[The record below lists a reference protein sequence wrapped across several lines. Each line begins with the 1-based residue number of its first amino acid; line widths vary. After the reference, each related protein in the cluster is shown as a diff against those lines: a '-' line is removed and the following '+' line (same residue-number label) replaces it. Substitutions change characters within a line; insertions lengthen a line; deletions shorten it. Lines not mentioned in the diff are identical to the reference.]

1 MEINTKEAKSSS
13 SSSPKKTQGH
23 VLLLPY
29 PSQGH
34 INPMHQFAKRL
45 VSKGLKATL
54 IVTTFI
60 SKTTKLNP
68 NSPIAVETISD
79 GYDDTGFS
87 GADSIHNYLK
97 NLEVIGSLSL
107 AELIKKL
114 NNTNPHHPINCLV
127 YDAFLPWALDLV
139 VKSFEG
145 IVTASFFTQACC
157 VNSIYYHVQRGLLKF
172 PTPHDDD
179 DDDQPC
185 VSVPGVPCLE
195 PQDLP
200 SFFYVPSEYP
210 AYMELLVN
218 QFSNVDK
225 ADWILMNTFK
235 ELEVEVVGW
244 METIFP
250 LRTIGPT
257 IPSMY
262 LDKRIEDDKEYDINL
277 YDVVDDAMCMNWLDQ
292 KPPGSVIYTSFG
304 SMANLSI
311 EQTEELSYALKQI
324 CNPKNNNNNNNN
336 KYYFLWVVRT
346 QSEQNKLPKDF
357 QREMSQNG
365 NLFIKWS
372 PQLKVLA
379 HEALGCFLTHCG
391 WNSTLEALCIGVPM
405 VGVPQWTDQPMDA
418 KLVEDYWRVGLRA
431 RVDHHDE
438 MRISRREEIER
449 CVREVVEGERGRE
462 MKREALKWRSLAKE
476 AVSVGGST
484 DRNIDEFIDKLVPH
498 G

>member
-1 MEINTKEAKSSS
+1 MENRKEEMSST
-13 SSSPKKTQGH
+13 KKTHGR

-45 VSKGLKATL
+45 VSKGLKATI
-54 IVTTFI
+54 IVTNFI
-60 SKTTKLNP
+60 SKSLKLSA

-87 GADSIHNYLK
+87 GADSIETYLK

-157 VNSIYYHVQRGLLKF
+157 VNSIYYHVQRDLLRF
-172 PTPHDDD
+172 PTPHDE
-179 DDDQPC
+179 PC

-210 AYMELLVN
+210 AYMELVVN

-225 ADWILMNTFK
+225 ADWILVNTFK
-235 ELEVEVVGW
+235 ELEVEVVEW

-257 IPSMY
+257 IPLMY
-262 LDKRIEDDKEYDINL
+262 LDKRIDDDKEYDINL
-277 YDVVDDAMCMNWLDQ
+277 YDVDGTICMNWLNQ
-292 KPPGSVIYTSFG
+292 KPHGSVIYASFG
-304 SMANLSI
+304 SMANLSA
-311 EQTEELSYALKQI
+311 EQTEELSYALKQVR
-324 CNPKNNNNNNNN
+324 NDPNNNNNNN

-346 QSEQNKLPKDF
+346 PLEQNKLPRDF
-357 QREMSQNG
+357 QQEMSQKG

-379 HEALGCFLTHCG
+379 HEALGCFVTHCG
-391 WNSTLEALCIGVPM
+391 WNSTLEALCLGVPM

-418 KLVEDYWRVGLRA
+418 KLVEDYWRVGVRA
-431 RVDHHDE
+431 RVDDHDTL
-438 MRISRREEIER
+438 RISRREEIER

-484 DRNIDEFIDKLVPH
+484 DRNIDEFIDKLVRH

>member
-1 MEINTKEAKSSS
+1 MEINTKEAKSTS
-13 SSSPKKTQGH
+13 SSSPKQTQGH

-97 NLEVIGSLSL
+97 NLELIGSLSL
-107 AELIKKL
+107 A
-114 NNTNPHHPINCLV
+114 
-127 YDAFLPWALDLV
+127 DPWSALFRA
-139 VKSFEG
+139 K
-145 IVTASFFTQACC
+145 
-157 VNSIYYHVQRGLLKF
+157 
-172 PTPHDDD
+172 
-179 DDDQPC
+179 
-185 VSVPGVPCLE
+185 
-195 PQDLP
+195 DLP

-210 AYMELLVN
+210 AYMELVVN

-244 METIFP
+244 MENIFP

-277 YDVVDDAMCMNWLDQ
+277 YDVADAAMCMNWLDQ

-324 CNPKNNNNNNNN
+324 CNPNNNNNNNN

-431 RVDHHDE
+431 RVDHHEE

-449 CVREVVEGERGRE
+449 GVREVVEGERGRE

-484 DRNIDEFIDKLVPH
+484 DRSIDEFIDKLVRH